1 MLFLVFQL
9 GPDRYALEAKRV
21 AEVLPLVD
29 IKNIP
34 HAPNGIAG
42 VFNYRG
48 TPVPVIDLAQLT
60 LGQPARRCLSTRIVL
75 VHDMSGWGEQR
86 VLGLMAEH
94 ATETVR
100 RDPADFVPSGVAN
113 GAAPYLGPIASDAR
127 GLMQW
132 IEMDRLLPASVKDAL
147 FNQVLDQ

>member
-9 GPDRYALEAKRV
+9 GPDRYALDAKRV

-29 IKNIP
+29 MKSIP
-34 HAPNGIAG
+34 HAPNGIVG

-48 TPVPVIDLAQLT
+48 TPVPVIDLTQLT
-60 LGQPARRCLSTRIVL
+60 LGTTARRCLSTRIVL
-75 VHDMSGWGEQR
+75 VHDTGDWGEQR

-100 RDPADFVPSGVAN
+100 REPADFVPTGVAN
-113 GAAPYLGPIASDAR
+113 GAAPYLGPVATDAR
-127 GLMQW
+127 GLLQW
-132 IEMDRLLPASVKDAL
+132 IEMDTLLPPSVKAAL
-147 FNQVLDQ
+147 FSQVLDQ

>member
-60 LGQPARRCLSTRIVL
+60 LGHPARRCLSTRIVL
-75 VHDMSGWGEQR
+75 VHDMNGWGEQR

-100 RDPADFVPSGVAN
+100 RDPADFVSSGVAN
-113 GAAPYLGPIASDAR
+113 GAAPYLGPIASDER